1 MRDILLECFVI
12 FILHSSSN
20 FEFFVIIF
28 VYNSNLNCNNY
39 YIDVTHVPVPKL
51 IDQLMCKN
59 PAMKVFTKE
68 TVPKRYH
75 YFNNKRIGDILLD
88 LQDRWLVSE

>member
-20 FEFFVIIF
+20 NEFFVIIL

-39 YIDVTHVPVPKL
+39 YLDVSHVPVPKL